1 MQSEVS
7 TRRTT
12 SCAMFAN
19 ARLQVME
26 TLPWLNLAA
35 AIEMEQQ
42 GASPFWARIK
52 QAQAIL
58 EDALKK
64 HPAAIQGAA
73 EHPSC

>member
-1 MQSEVS
+1 MQSELS

-12 SCAMFAN
+12 PCAMFAN

-35 AIEMEQQ
+35 AIEMEQE
-42 GASPFWARIK
+42 GPSPFWAGIK

-64 HPAAIQGAA
+64 HAEANPQAA
-73 EHPSC
+73 EQIAC

>member
-12 SCAMFAN
+12 PCAMFAN

-35 AIEMEQQ
+35 AIEMEQE

-64 HPAAIQGAA
+64 HADANLQAVEQTA
-73 EHPSC
+73 C

>member
-12 SCAMFAN
+12 TCAMFAN

-35 AIEMEQQ
+35 AIEMEQE
-42 GASPFWARIK
+42 GPSAFWARIK

-58 EDALKK
+58 KDALKK
-64 HPAAIQGAA
+64 HAEANPQAA
-73 EHPSC
+73 EQTAC

>member
-1 MQSEVS
+1 MQSELT

-12 SCAMFAN
+12 PCAMFAN
-19 ARLQVME
+19 PRFHVLE
-26 TLPWLNLAA
+26 TLPWLSLAA
-35 AIEMEQQ
+35 AIEMEIN
-42 GASPFWARIK
+42 GCSIFWVRIK

-58 EDALKK
+58 ETALEK